1 MDPHQIYADRLER
14 EVQYCYQLA
23 SQARQQRLDPENE
36 VNIPL
41 AKNMAERVAGIISIV
56 APQLIASPMAERIQ
70 ELEKEYSKL
79 DWRVGFQ
86 IAEEVA
92 REKFCRFADQREA
105 VEVGIRVGFAYLT
118 LGIVAAPL
126 EGFIGLKIKKTA
138 AGKEY
143 LSLQYAGPI
152 RGAGGTAAASS
163 VILADYVRVKMG
175 YAPYDPTEQE
185 INRSVTEVHDYH
197 ERVTNLQYHPS
208 NEELD
213 FLLRRLPV
221 EVDGDPTEEIEVSNY
236 KDLPRIETN
245 LIRGGVC
252 LVLAEGLSQK
262 APKLWKK
269 LKSWGKEWGIDWSFL
284 EQFLELQKKIKAK
297 ESAGKNSE
305 TGDHQKIKPNFT
317 YINDLV
323 AGRPILTHPL
333 QKGGFRL
340 RYGRSRTTGFS
351 TAGVHPATLVVLD
364 KYIAVGTQLKVER
377 PGKAVTVALCDT
389 IAGPVVK
396 TKDGSVIVLHTEKQA
411 KEVCS
416 SVDEIL
422 FLGDML
428 INYGD
433 FSENGHLLVPAGY
446 CEEWWAGEV
455 QRVFQQQNLSSPDRA
470 LALGISE
477 ERLRLLCDFPLTTI
491 PSVEEAVRFS
501 QQLGVPW
508 HPYYTYHWKHLSG
521 KKLQELQRW
530 FLSGRVFVEQGKIKK
545 LILPVEKEY
554 ASAKYSLE
562 EIGLPH
568 VIANS
573 VMAVIEEPACVVLDI
588 FFSLTHRERC
598 QSLAFN
604 EEQDAL
610 TQLNALSHFLQRDK
624 SGTFIGARMGRPEKV
639 KMRKLTGSPQ
649 VMFPVG
655 GEGDRLRSF
664 QAALERGSITAD
676 FPNFFC
682 SSCAQETIYP
692 RCERCQQPTELR
704 YYCRQCGDLSV
715 RCRHDYVSR
724 HKKKKLDIRHYFTSA
739 QQQVGMQTT
748 PDLIKGVRGT
758 SNKDHMVEHLAKGLL
773 RAKHEVYVNKDGTI
787 RVDCTEMPLTHFKPK
802 EIGTPIE
809 KLRALGYETDI
820 TGRPLDHEDQ
830 IVELQPQDIVLP
842 NFPALEGSC
851 GQALL
856 SVGKFIDDLLINF
869 YGQEAY
875 YQFTSER
882 DLIGHLVVGLAPHI
896 SAGLIGRIIGF
907 SETQVLL
914 AHPLWH
920 AGLRRDCFTY
930 DTLLPIHNGKEWR
943 NEALG
948 ELVERLNP
956 QKVVD
961 PFGTTEVKVS
971 EYYTFGLNKE
981 RKLGIVKIN
990 NFTKHAPSKIITI
1003 KTATGRKISVTP
1015 THKFITKKNK
1025 SIKTVVADKLTLG
1038 DLLLLPK
1045 NVAFPEE
1052 QQKNLNLSEV
1062 FSGRDDIVIRNVKQA
1077 LRIPLIEISRTLNI
1091 NYRNLRNYYF
1101 RNSFPLSVFEKI
1113 AKAFSIDQKSWINT
1127 ATIAAKQDTVE
1138 LPIIMDLDQEFYQYL
1153 GLYVAEGYA
1162 RINRSKKGFAQ
1173 VYVAG
1178 FDSEIREFLIHFG
1191 ERRGLKQTENK
1202 ADRITF
1208 SSRLWYELIVH
1219 YFNCGTDAHS
1229 KRVPKMF
1236 FSAEKGAVGAFL
1248 RGYFEGDGSVSIK
1261 DNRVCCDSAN
1271 NRLLNDIHLLLLKLG
1286 IFSRFYEYTK
1296 QPGPKVR
1303 EFYLRK
1309 KKEIPFFTCT
1319 KLTVPSNYT
1328 SLFEYYV
1335 GFVSQRKRKILSTF
1349 SQKKVQ
1355 GMRIKND
1362 ELFIYDPLT
1371 DITLEEKEQTTYC
1384 LNVENNVVLANGIF
1398 TRQCDGDEAA
1408 VMLLLDALLNFSRQ
1422 YLPEKRGAKTMDSPL
1437 VLTTH
1442 LDPAEVDDQVQG
1454 IDVVWKYP
1462 VELYEAALQ
1471 YQYPWEVKVEQ
1482 LKTRVGTEK
1491 QYSDFGFTHQ
1501 VDNFNNGITCSAYKI
1516 LPTMEEKLA
1525 GQMEL
1530 ARKIRAV
1537 DTEDV
1542 AKLVIEKHLI
1552 RDIRGNL
1559 RKFSTQQF
1567 RCVKCNAKYRRPP
1580 LIGCC
1585 TNCRGNLLFTI
1596 SEGSATKYLPLSL
1609 SLAEKYDFSPY
1620 LKQSLEITKNNID
1633 TIFGREKEKQI
1644 ALGTW
1649 VNS

>member
-1 MDPHQIYADRLER
+1 MDRHHIYVDRLER

-23 SQARQQRLDPENE
+23 SRARQQRLDPENE

-305 TGDHQKIKPNFT
+305 TADHQKIKPNFT

-351 TAGVHPATLVVLD
+351 TAGFHPATLVVLD
-364 KYIAVGTQLKVER
+364 KYIAIGTQLKVER

-389 IAGPVVK
+389 IEGPVVK

-411 KEVCS
+411 KEICS

-422 FLGDML
+422 FLGDIL

-455 QRVFQQQNLSSPDRA
+455 QRVFQQRSLSAPEQAA
-470 LALGISE
+470 LLGLSE

-521 KKLQELQRW
+521 TKLQELQRW

-545 LILPVEKEY
+545 FILPVEKEY

-573 VMAVIEEPACVVLDI
+573 VMAVIEEPAGVVLDI

-610 TQLNALSHFLQRDK
+610 TQLNALGPFLQRDK

-715 RCRHDYVSR
+715 RCRHDYVTR
-724 HKKKKLDIRHYFTSA
+724 HKKKKLDVRHYFTSA

-773 RAKHEVYVNKDGTI
+773 RAKHDVYVNKDGTI

-820 TGRPLDHEDQ
+820 AGRSLDNEDQ

-920 AGLRRDCFTY
+920 AGLRRDC
-930 DTLLPIHNGKEWR
+930 
-943 NEALG
+943 
-948 ELVERLNP
+948 
-956 QKVVD
+956 
-961 PFGTTEVKVS
+961 
-971 EYYTFGLNKE
+971 
-981 RKLGIVKIN
+981 
-990 NFTKHAPSKIITI
+990 
-1003 KTATGRKISVTP
+1003 
-1015 THKFITKKNK
+1015 
-1025 SIKTVVADKLTLG
+1025 
-1038 DLLLLPK
+1038 
-1045 NVAFPEE
+1045 
-1052 QQKNLNLSEV
+1052 
-1062 FSGRDDIVIRNVKQA
+1062 
-1077 LRIPLIEISRTLNI
+1077 
-1091 NYRNLRNYYF
+1091 
-1101 RNSFPLSVFEKI
+1101 
-1113 AKAFSIDQKSWINT
+1113 
-1127 ATIAAKQDTVE
+1127 
-1138 LPIIMDLDQEFYQYL
+1138 
-1153 GLYVAEGYA
+1153 
-1162 RINRSKKGFAQ
+1162 
-1173 VYVAG
+1173 
-1178 FDSEIREFLIHFG
+1178 
-1191 ERRGLKQTENK
+1191 
-1202 ADRITF
+1202 
-1208 SSRLWYELIVH
+1208 
-1219 YFNCGTDAHS
+1219 
-1229 KRVPKMF
+1229 
-1236 FSAEKGAVGAFL
+1236 
-1248 RGYFEGDGSVSIK
+1248 
-1261 DNRVCCDSAN
+1261 
-1271 NRLLNDIHLLLLKLG
+1271 
-1286 IFSRFYEYTK
+1286 
-1296 QPGPKVR
+1296 
-1303 EFYLRK
+1303 
-1309 KKEIPFFTCT
+1309 
-1319 KLTVPSNYT
+1319 
-1328 SLFEYYV
+1328 
-1335 GFVSQRKRKILSTF
+1335 
-1349 SQKKVQ
+1349 
-1355 GMRIKND
+1355 
-1362 ELFIYDPLT
+1362 
-1371 DITLEEKEQTTYC
+1371 
-1384 LNVENNVVLANGIF
+1384 
-1398 TRQCDGDEAA
+1398 DGDEAA

-1422 YLPEKRGAKTMDSPL
+1422 FLPNTRGSTMDSPL
-1437 VLTTH
+1437 VLTSI
-1442 LDPAEVDDQVQG
+1442 LNPSEVDDQVHG

-1585 TNCRGNLLFTI
+1585 TKCRGNLLFTI
-1596 SEGSATKYLPLSL
+1596 SEGSATKYLQLSL

-1649 VNS
+1649 VT

>member
-1 MDPHQIYADRLER
+1 MDHHQIYADRLER

-23 SQARQQRLDPENE
+23 RQARQQRLDPENE

-284 EQFLELQKKIKAK
+284 EQFLELQKKVKAK

-305 TGDHQKIKPNFT
+305 TGDNQKIKPNFT

-351 TAGVHPATLVVLD
+351 TAGFHPATLVVLD
-364 KYIAVGTQLKVER
+364 KYIAIGTQLKVER

-396 TKDGSVIVLHTEKQA
+396 TTDGSVIVLHTEKQA

-455 QRVFQQQNLSSPDRA
+455 QRVFQQRSLSAPEQAS
-470 LALGISE
+470 LLGLSE

-491 PSVEEAVRFS
+491 PTVEEAVRFS

-545 LILPVEKEY
+545 FILPVEKEY
-554 ASAKYSLE
+554 SSAKYSLE

-573 VMAVIEEPACVVLDI
+573 VMAVVEEPACVVLDI
-588 FFSLTHRERC
+588 FFFLTNRERC

-610 TQLNALSHFLQRDK
+610 TQLNALDPFLQRDK

-682 SSCAQETIYP
+682 SSCVQETIYS
-692 RCERCQQPTELR
+692 RCERCQQSTELR

-739 QQQVGMQTT
+739 QQHVGMQTT

-758 SNKDHMVEHLAKGLL
+758 SNKDHVVEHLAKGLL
-773 RAKHEVYVNKDGTI
+773 RAKHDVYVNKDGTI

-802 EIGTPIE
+802 EIGTPLE

-820 TGRPLDHEDQ
+820 AGRPLDNEDQ

-856 SVGKFIDDLLINF
+856 SVSKFIDDLLINF

-930 DTLLPIHNGKEWR
+930 DTLIPIFDGTRWFNQKI
-943 NEALG
+943 G
-948 ELVERLNP
+948 ELVENLNP
-956 QKVVD
+956 TLVVD
-961 PFGTTEVKVS
+961 DFGTKEIKVS
-971 EYYTFGLNKE
+971 SYKTVGWDRYGKPAP
-981 RKLGIVKIN
+981 VSVN
-990 NFTKHAPSKIITI
+990 NFTKHAPRTI
-1003 KTATGRKISVTP
+1003 FEFKTSSGRSVAVTP
-1015 THKFITKKNK
+1015 EHKFVVKGNV
-1025 SIKTVVADKLTLG
+1025 IKRAQDLQVG
-1038 DLLLLPK
+1038 DFFLLPK
-1045 NVAFPEE
+1045 HLPLTVVGCAEIDLREFF
-1052 QQKNLNLSEV
+1052 K
-1062 FSGRDDIVIRNVKQA
+1062 GRGDIMVRGIRKK
-1077 LRIPLIEISRTLNI
+1077 LRARVPDTLRQISLKTGT
-1091 NYRNLRNYYF
+1091 NYRDVRNYTH
-1101 RNSFPLSVFEKI
+1101 RDSFPLSFVEKVCE
-1113 AKAFSIDQKSWINT
+1113 AY
-1127 ATIAAKQDTVE
+1127 KQDIKQVTKHSTLSAKRDSIL
-1138 LPIIMDLDQEFYQYL
+1138 LPPTIKLDQYFAEYL

-1162 RINRSKKGFAQ
+1162 RAVRGKKGLYQ
-1173 VYVAG
+1173 VYVAA
-1178 FDSEIREFLIHFG
+1178 FDKDIRRRIIRFG
-1191 ERRGLKQTENK
+1191 KKLGLQHAENK
-1202 ADRITF
+1202 QDRVTF
-1208 SSRLWYELIVH
+1208 SSRVWYEVITQL
-1219 YFNCGTDAHS
+1219 FGCGSSAYE
-1229 KRVPKMF
+1229 KRVPPLLFNADLKM
-1236 FSAEKGAVGAFL
+1236 SGAFL
-1248 RGYFEGDGSVSIK
+1248 RGYFEGDGSVSK
-1261 DNRVCCDSAN
+1261 GQVRVTCDSVSQE
-1271 NRLLNDIHLLLLKLG
+1271 LLQDIHLLLLRFG
-1286 IFSRFYEYTK
+1286 IFSRFSQYTK
-1296 QPGPKVR
+1296 EPGPA
-1303 EFYLRK
+1303 LRK
-1309 KKEIPFFTCT
+1309 FYAKKNESPFFTCR
-1319 KLTVPSNYT
+1319 KLTIPSN
-1328 SLFEYYV
+1328 
-1335 GFVSQRKRKILSTF
+1335 FVSAFYQNIGFLGRRKKNILHDLVHNHTPR
-1349 SQKKVQ
+1349 
-1355 GMRIKND
+1355 GMKMLQDESYYFDEIK
-1362 ELFIYDPLT
+1362 E
-1371 DITLEEKEQTTYC
+1371 ITMKSEQVTYC
-1384 LNVENNVVLANGIF
+1384 LNVDNHVVLANGIF

-1471 YQYPWEVKVEQ
+1471 YQYPWEVKIEQ

-1501 VDNFNNGITCSAYKI
+1501 IDNFNNGITCSAYKI
-1516 LPTMEEKLA
+1516 LPTMAEKLA

-1542 AKLVIEKHLI
+1542 ARLVIEKHLI

-1585 TNCRGNLLFTI
+1585 TKCRGNLLFTI
-1596 SEGSATKYLPLSL
+1596 SEGSATKYLQLSM

-1649 VNS
+1649 VT

>member
-1 MDPHQIYADRLER
+1 MDHHQVYVDRLER

-23 SQARQQRLDPENE
+23 RQARQQRLDPENE

-185 INRSVTEVHDYH
+185 ISRSVTEVHDYH

-221 EVDGDPTEEIEVSNY
+221 EVDGDPTEKIEVSNY

-305 TGDHQKIKPNFT
+305 AGDNQKIKPNFT

-351 TAGVHPATLVVLD
+351 TAGLHPATLVVLD

-389 IAGPVVK
+389 IEGPVVK
-396 TKDGSVIVLHTEKQA
+396 TKDGSVLILHTEKQA

-422 FLGDML
+422 FLGDIL

-446 CEEWWAGEV
+446 CEEWWMGEV
-455 QRVFQQQNLSSPDRA
+455 QRVFQQQNLSPPDRA
-470 LALGISE
+470 LALGLSE
-477 ERLRLLCDFPLTTI
+477 ERLRLLCDFPLITI

-501 QQLGVPW
+501 QQLSVPL
-508 HPYYTYHWKHLSG
+508 HPRYTYHWKHLSG
-521 KKLQELQRW
+521 KKLQELHHW
-530 FLSGRVFVEQGKIKK
+530 FLSGRAFVEQGKIKK
-545 LILPVEKEY
+545 FILPLEKEY
-554 ASAKYSLE
+554 SSAKYSLE

-573 VMAVIEEPACVVLDI
+573 VMAVIEEPACVVLDV
-588 FFSLTHRERC
+588 FFSLVNREQC

-604 EEQDAL
+604 EQQDAL
-610 TQLNALSHFLQRDK
+610 TQLNAQSPFLQRDK

-655 GEGDRLRSF
+655 EEGDRLRSF
-664 QAALERGSITAD
+664 QAALERGSVTAD

-682 SSCAQETIYP
+682 TSCAQETIYS
-692 RCERCQQPTELR
+692 RCERCQHPTELR

-758 SNKDHMVEHLAKGLL
+758 SNKDHVVEHLAKGLL
-773 RAKHEVYVNKDGTI
+773 RAKHNVYVNKDGTI

-802 EIGTPIE
+802 EIGTPLE

-820 TGRPLDHEDQ
+820 AGRPLDNEDQ

-842 NFPALEGSC
+842 NFPAFEGSC

-856 SVGKFIDDLLINF
+856 SVGNFIDDLLVSF

-920 AGLRRDCFTY
+920 AGLRRDCLGY
-930 DTLLPIHNGKEWR
+930 DTFVPIYDGRLWEMKKI
-943 NEALG
+943 G
-948 ELVERLNP
+948 ELVESLQP
-956 QKVVD
+956 QVLVD
-961 PFGTTEVKVS
+961 QHGTLGKKVS
-971 EYYTFGLNKE
+971 GYFTLGYNTQHHRVERVPLVEVTKHSPSATLTIRTENGRQIECTPDHIFYIQERDTLVEKTARSLSTNDRLAVPYHFNTVVSNDLKEIFLPDIYSESDLMISGITGLLK
-981 RKLGIVKIN
+981 KKIN
-990 NFTKHAPSKIITI
+990 SKRTVFCKKYTLPLYELKNYLFRGSWPKGLVQQVLGKVPKKATISIKRNFVKLPATITLAPDVLWLIGLYIAEGHSRKNTSRKGFYQVGFAATESFIRQKIKRTCRRYFNLAPSRETAQAIIYSS
-1003 KTATGRKISVTP
+1003 KLFYLFFTASFPCGSRAQEKRIP
-1015 THKFITKKNK
+1015 PRF
-1025 SIKTVVADKLTLG
+1025 LTLPLPRLKY
-1038 DLLLLPK
+1038 LL
-1045 NVAFPEE
+1045 
-1052 QQKNLNLSEV
+1052 Q
-1062 FSGRDDIVIRNVKQA
+1062 
-1077 LRIPLIEISRTLNI
+1077 
-1091 NYRNLRNYYF
+1091 
-1101 RNSFPLSVFEKI
+1101 
-1113 AKAFSIDQKSWINT
+1113 
-1127 ATIAAKQDTVE
+1127 
-1138 LPIIMDLDQEFYQYL
+1138 
-1153 GLYVAEGYA
+1153 
-1162 RINRSKKGFAQ
+1162 
-1173 VYVAG
+1173 
-1178 FDSEIREFLIHFG
+1178 
-1191 ERRGLKQTENK
+1191 
-1202 ADRITF
+1202 
-1208 SSRLWYELIVH
+1208 
-1219 YFNCGTDAHS
+1219 
-1229 KRVPKMF
+1229 
-1236 FSAEKGAVGAFL
+1236 
-1248 RGYFEGDGSVSIK
+1248 GYFDGDGSTDRKELRVTCDTVS
-1261 DNRVCCDSAN
+1261 SQ
-1271 NRLLNDIHLLLLKLG
+1271 LLEDLYFVFGRYG
-1286 IFSRFYEYTK
+1286 IYFKKYESERK
-1296 QPGPKVR
+1296 PGKPLQR
-1303 EFYLRK
+1303 FYLRK
-1309 KKEIPFFTCT
+1309 GRAVPYFRST
-1319 KLTVPSNYT
+1319 KITIPSNYCSRFAQQIGF
-1328 SLFEYYV
+1328 SLPRK
-1335 GFVSQRKRKILSTF
+1335 QKILLTNLKKRKIRGTS
-1349 SQKKVQ
+1349 
-1355 GMRIKND
+1355 IIHD
-1362 ELFIYDPLT
+1362 EQFAYLRVSSVT
-1371 DITLEEKEQTTYC
+1371 SSSSEKATYC
-1384 LNVENNVVLANGIF
+1384 LRVENTHNFIANNFVVHN
-1398 TRQCDGDEAA
+1398 CDGDEAA

-1501 VDNFNNGITCSAYKI
+1501 IDNFNNGITCSAYKI

-1585 TNCRGNLLFTI
+1585 TKCRGNLLFTI
-1596 SEGSATKYLPLSL
+1596 SEGSATKYLELSL

-1644 ALGTW
+1644 ALGAW
-1649 VNS
+1649 VT